1 MTELVLYTRA
11 DAAAAVSI
19 RPADVNAVLGLTPNA
34 RAAAAGYGVPHIDPM
49 TRYTDAVQ
57 AHDVARVVRARRR
70 MLRALDPQSAVERE
84 LLIDQFNRVAYSA
97 LRLWRTLG
105 DVGPWLVPG
114 RGGFTLA
121 RARDDAHR
129 RLLSHILAPKI
140 AGETKAAEIRP
151 PPLPGLYR
159 ALRRLALARHPAT
172 RVRLVVGMAKEQFG
186 LFEAFARRGIA
197 ARTTFVGLPQH
208 GAWEYVKLVREIL
221 RNVHPNGQ
229 VQVSLTCTPD
239 GTGRAV
245 AARAVDAVA
254 DNVISPAFELYV
266 PLMARKLDQLAS
278 ARIDA
283 RRIFSQARPH
293 AYTGAEISTLG
304 NWMVAEAAGVARV
317 PRLVMSRNAHA
328 PADRPLARDSAVG
341 YLRARYP
348 RGLVDDPLFW
358 SPAGAR
364 AAEAARGPHEWPRV
378 RPFLAPKYP
387 LSLPSNQTRTVL
399 FADTYAA
406 WWFPH
411 SWSFL
416 NGDEV
421 LRAISA
427 LASAID
433 TLPDVRLVVRAK
445 HKPECDLDALMH
457 HVHPSPACDVKM
469 RDAPFEDDL
478 ARADL
483 LVSFHST
490 VVEEA
495 IAARRPVLLWGSTNR
510 HRFLPARA
518 TPPTGPSDRAVVY
531 AVGASAALPRMV
543 GAILEA
549 HARRPLT
556 DHEVASYVWP
566 QGTPDIDDLATE
578 IVRRVGHHC
587 ELKGKE
593 SPLATR

>member
-1 MTELVLYTRA
+1 MAELVLYTRA
-11 DAAAAVSI
+11 DAAAAESI
-19 RPADVNAVLGLTPNA
+19 RPAGVSAILGLTPNA

-57 AHDVARVVRARRR
+57 ARDVARVVRVRRR
-70 MLRALDPQSAVERE
+70 MLRALGPLPAVERE

-105 DVGPWLVPG
+105 DAGPWLVPG
-114 RGGFTLA
+114 RQGFTFT

-129 RLLSHILAPKI
+129 RLLSHILSPKI
-140 AGETKAAEIRP
+140 TGETKAAAIRP
-151 PPLPGLYR
+151 PPFPGLYR
-159 ALRRLALARHPAT
+159 ALRRMALARHPGT
-172 RVRLVVGMAKEQFG
+172 RVRLAIGVAKEQFG

-197 ARTTFVGLPQH
+197 ARTLFVGLPQH
-208 GAWEYVKLVREIL
+208 GAWEYAKLAREIL
-221 RNVHPNGQ
+221 RNMRPNGQ

-239 GTGRAV
+239 GTGQRL
-245 AARAVDAVA
+245 AARAAEAVA
-254 DNVISPAFELYV
+254 DNAISPAIEFYR
-266 PLMARKLDQLAS
+266 PLMANKLDQLAS
-278 ARIDA
+278 ARDDA
-283 RRIFSQARPH
+283 RRILSQARPH

-304 NWMVAEAAGVARV
+304 NWIVAEAAGVARV
-317 PRLVMSRNAHA
+317 PRQAMSRNAHA

-348 RGLVDDPLFW
+348 RGLVDEPLFW

-364 AAEAARGPHEWPRV
+364 AAEAARRPHEWPRI
-378 RPFLAPKYP
+378 RPFLAPKRP
-387 LSLPSNQTRTVL
+387 LPSPSGRARTVL

-411 SWSFL
+411 SWTFL

-427 LASAID
+427 LAGAID
-433 TLPDVRLVVRAK
+433 SIPDVRLVVRAK
-445 HKPECDLDALMH
+445 PKPECDLDALMH
-457 HVHPSPACDVKM
+457 HVRPSAACEVKM
-469 RDAPFEDDL
+469 RDVPFEDDL

-495 IAARRPVLLWGSTNR
+495 VAARRPVLLWGGTNR
-510 HRFLPARA
+510 HRFLPART
-518 TPPTGPSDRAVVY
+518 TPPSSASDRAIVY
-531 AVGASAALPRMV
+531 AAEASTALPRMV

-566 QGTPDIDDLATE
+566 QGTPDIDDLAAE
-578 IVRRVGHHC
+578 INRRIGHHR
-587 ELKGKE
+587 ELDGKE